1 MQDDFDLEGLS
12 PAEASAY
19 VTQFIV
25 TQKQVARD
33 RAAAEEVLELWKKR
47 ARLATDRD
55 EIELARESLARAE
68 EAHANLVR
76 LRSDE
81 REMNFKVT
89 ELKRR
94 LVKIRQEP
102 EFTVNAGALLEQI
115 GVRYAI
121 VPTALDELALPG
133 EEAED
138 YVLRDAIDTARA
150 GRILTASAPHLPILG
165 ADTAV
170 VVGNRILGKPSD
182 ADDAAA
188 MLRLLSGRR
197 RSHRR
202 LGALSRARGTRCD
215 GLRGPPDGGR
225 RPRGPQPRRGGVD
238 GAAGSRA
245 PAGRR

>member
-12 PAEASAY
+12 PAEAGAY

-102 EFTVNAGALLEQI
+102 EFTVNAGALLEQLE
-115 GVRYAI
+115 GI
-121 VPTALDELALPG
+121 VGADHETTDALVDA
-133 EEAED
+133 EAE
-138 YVLRDAIDTARA
+138 VALEALKKKMEAE
-150 GRILTASAPHLPILG
+150 
-165 ADTAV
+165 
-170 VVGNRILGKPSD
+170 SD
-182 ADDAAA
+182 D
-188 MLRLLSGRR
+188 
-197 RSHRR
+197 
-202 LGALSRARGTRCD
+202 
-215 GLRGPPDGGR
+215 
-225 RPRGPQPRRGGVD
+225 
-238 GAAGSRA
+238 
-245 PAGRR
+245 